1 VPIPDERMNSKGF
14 TLIELVMVLVLI
26 GIIAAFAA
34 PKLGGITSTN
44 ASVFA
49 DKFRSDIR
57 YAQALAMT
65 QTMRY
70 RVYINTAP
78 SPNPG
83 YAVVNDAN
91 GNGIWGEAG
100 EVAINPAGG
109 SNLSVALNAGQYAGI
124 TVSTPAG
131 GYIEFDSLG
140 APTGGGAVLTVSP
153 GGSVITITETTGAV
167 N

>member
-1 VPIPDERMNSKGF
+1 MNSKGF
-14 TLIELVMVLVLI
+14 TFIELIMVLVLI
-26 GIIAAFAA
+26 GIIAVFAA
-34 PKLGGITSTN
+34 PRLGSIASTN

-57 YAQALAMT
+57 YAQTLAMT
-65 QTMRY
+65 QSRRY

-83 YAVVNDAN
+83 YSVVNDAN

-109 SNLSVALNAGQYAGI
+109 GSLSIALNAGNYAGI

-140 APTGGGAVLTVSP
+140 RPTGGGVALTVSP